1 MSSNRIIVII
11 PARRDSK
18 RLPKKNVSVLG
29 DAPLVAHSIAYAQ
42 SHPDLADAVYVTTN
56 DPEVKAIAVA
66 HAAQVV
72 DRPEVL
78 CGDTATTVSALKHVL
93 ETIACACEYVVV
105 LQPTNPLRPKHL
117 LQEALEIFEEGGY
130 DSLMTVSRNQ
140 QKFGTLE
147 GNTFVPY
154 NYALGQ
160 RSQDL
165 EPLYY
170 ENGLLYI
177 SSIENIKKGRLL
189 GDNHYAMVVD
199 HPFAKI
205 DIDTLED
212 FEYAEF
218 LLERGLRQAQPDKEG
233 EA

>member
-1 MSSNRIIVII
+1 MTLKSKKIIVII

-29 DAPLVAHSIAYAQ
+29 DVPLVAHSIAYAQ

-56 DPEVKAIAVA
+56 DSEVKAIAVA

-72 DRPEVL
+72 DRPEEL

-93 ETIACACEYVVV
+93 ETIDCACEYVVL
-105 LQPTNPLRPKHL
+105 LQPTNPLRPKAL
-117 LQEALEIFEEGGY
+117 LADALDVFFERGC
-130 DSLMTVSRNQ
+130 DSLMTVSRTH
-140 QKFGTLE
+140 QKLGKIVNERFE
-147 GNTFVPY
+147 PF
-154 NYALGQ
+154 NYTMGQ

-177 SSIENIKKGRLL
+177 CKASLILNDTIL
-189 GDNHYAMVVD
+189 GTHNLPYIVNHPYATV
-199 HPFAKI
+199 
-205 DIDTLED
+205 DIDTEED
-212 FEYAEF
+212 FRYAEYV
-218 LLERGLRQAQPDKEG
+218 LKNSKKK
-233 EA
+233 